1 VFTDDPAVEDLAA
14 FLLVWVGVLQPVNA
28 VAFVL
33 DGVLIGA
40 GDLRFLAAAMVVSTV
55 AYVPLAV
62 AVAVAD
68 AGIGWLWAVLGVF
81 MATRG
86 AALLARFAADRWVVL
101 GATR

>member
-1 VFTDDPAVEDLAA
+1 
-14 FLLVWVGVLQPVNA
+14 
-28 VAFVL
+28 
-33 DGVLIGA
+33 
-40 GDLRFLAAAMVVSTV
+40 MVVSTV

-86 AALLARFAADRWVVL
+86 AALLARFAGDRWVVL